1 MAGLTF
7 VTVSAN
13 DMAVVN
19 ETVES
24 DDQEESLEDVSN
36 DTSGTNIPLKISLV
50 SKLAFP
56 DVMNMPLDDMIPPVG
71 INLEDVPELAFPAD
85 AGAMNLPLDDML
97 PRGFDLKDAQATNL
111 AKMFDFDV
119 ASSSSDVE
127 SAPVHAGMILHYLSE
142 DEKDLFEVHGAS
154 NVINFHPH
162 TKHGEVSLQDSAQS
176 EAFSMII

>member
-1 MAGLTF
+1 MSIVYPHTCNCILIFTLYSFILQATVQMAGLTF

-71 INLEDVPELAFPAD
+71 INLEDVPVTDLAQKFY
-85 AGAMNLPLDDML
+85 
-97 PRGFDLKDAQATNL
+97 
-111 AKMFDFDV
+111 DV
-119 ASSSSDVE
+119 AEGSVIVVD
-127 SAPVHAGMILHYLSE
+127 PVPMHIEMTLRP
-142 DEKDLFEVHGAS
+142 V
-154 NVINFHPH
+154 
-162 TKHGEVSLQDSAQS
+162 
-176 EAFSMII
+176 